1 MIFPMFVR
9 HVVVAA
15 LGILLSAPAGAADAT
30 RGRQIAH
37 AQEKGNCLACHRI
50 PSDPGAETNANLGPV
65 LENLSARY
73 PNRAAL
79 RRQVW
84 DASRANPDTIMPPYG
99 RHRILTETEI
109 DDVVEYLRG
118 L

>member
-1 MIFPMFVR
+1 MFLRFMVFS
-9 HVVVAA
+9 VVSVWSMVAV
-15 LGILLSAPAGAADAT
+15 AADAS

-37 AQEKGNCLACHRI
+37 GQEKGNCLACHRI
-50 PSDPGAETNANLGPV
+50 PADPGAETNANLGPV
-65 LENLSARY
+65 LENLSVRY
-73 PNRAAL
+73 PERAAL
-79 RRQVW
+79 RQQVW

-118 L
+118 LN